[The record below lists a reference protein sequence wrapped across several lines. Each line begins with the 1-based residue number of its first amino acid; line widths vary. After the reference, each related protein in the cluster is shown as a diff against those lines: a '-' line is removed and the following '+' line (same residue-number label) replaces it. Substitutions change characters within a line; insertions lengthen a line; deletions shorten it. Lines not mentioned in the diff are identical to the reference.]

1 MKMYREDGPDEERRT
16 NMSQMMM
23 TRCRW
28 VAVMGVTLGLSVQ
41 ATGGAEFTDQVNRTH
56 VKDVASIAIEP
67 GFLEETLPSVDRQVV
82 QTSDDKQAA
91 SSRKEALY
99 QPPQRGAPGG
109 RVGGGTRGPMTDLP
123 LLLALAPDHIGLTS
137 EVQPRLVWYLS
148 KPTVYPL
155 EFTLIDESGVTPIIE
170 KRLSS
175 PTESGIHIIQLA
187 DYDLKLEKGKTY
199 QWFVSLVSDPEHR
212 SADIIGGGMIEVGD
226 VPASLTEE
234 LRNANPV
241 EATRLW
247 GQAGFWYDAI
257 GVISTN
263 IQSDPSDAE
272 MHHVRASLLE
282 EVDLD
287 TPAQVD
293 RQHGL

>member
-1 MKMYREDGPDEERRT
+1 
-16 NMSQMMM
+16 MSQMM
-23 TRCRW
+23 TRCKW
-28 VAVMGVTLGLSVQ
+28 VAVMGVALGLSVQ
-41 ATGGAEFTDQVNRTH
+41 AMGGAEFTDQVNRTH
-56 VKDVASIAIEP
+56 VKDVASVAIEP

-82 QTSDDKQAA
+82 QVSDDKQAA

-123 LLLALAPDHIGLTS
+123 LLLVLAPDHIGLTS

-272 MHHVRASLLE
+272 MHNVRASLLE

-293 RQHGL
+293 RRHGL

>member
-1 MKMYREDGPDEERRT
+1 
-16 NMSQMMM
+16 MSRMM
-23 TRCRW
+23 TRCKW
-28 VAVMGVTLGLSVQ
+28 VTVIGVILGLSVQ
-41 ATGGAEFTDQVNRTH
+41 AMGGGEFTDQVTRTH
-56 VKDVASIAIEP
+56 GKDVASVALEP

-82 QTSDDKQAA
+82 QVSDDKQAA
-91 SSRKEALY
+91 SSRREALY

-148 KPTVYPL
+148 KPTTYPL

-175 PTESGIHIIQLA
+175 PTESGMHIIHVA

-212 SADIIGGGMIEVGD
+212 SADIIGGGMIEVGE

-234 LRNANPV
+234 LKKANPV

-263 IQSDPSDAE
+263 IQSHPSDAE
-272 MHHVRASLLE
+272 MHHVRALLLE

>member
-1 MKMYREDGPDEERRT
+1 
-16 NMSQMMM
+16 MSQMM

-28 VAVMGVTLGLSVQ
+28 VAVIAVTLGLSVQ
-41 ATGGAEFTDQVNRTH
+41 ATGGAEFPDQATH
-56 VKDVASIAIEP
+56 THMKDVASIAIEP
-67 GFLEETLPSVDRQVV
+67 GFLEETLLSGDSPVV
-82 QTSDDKQAA
+82 QISDDKTDKQAA
-91 SSRKEALY
+91 SSREGALY

-123 LLLALAPDHIGLTS
+123 LLLALAPDHVGLAS
-137 EVQPRLVWYLS
+137 EVQPQLVWYLS
-148 KPTVYPL
+148 KATNYPL
-155 EFTLIDESGVTPIIE
+155 EFTLIDELGVTPIIE
-170 KRLSS
+170 KPLSS
-175 PTESGIHIIQLA
+175 PIESGIHIIHLA

-212 SADIIGGGMIEVGD
+212 SADIIGGGMIKVGE
-226 VPASLTEE
+226 VPASLTED
-234 LRNANPV
+234 LKNANPV
-241 EATRLW
+241 EATKLW

-257 GVISTN
+257 GVISTY
-263 IQSDPSDAE
+263 IQSHPSDAE

-293 RQHGL
+293 REHGL

>member
-1 MKMYREDGPDEERRT
+1 
-16 NMSQMMM
+16 
-23 TRCRW
+23 
-28 VAVMGVTLGLSVQ
+28 MGVTLGLSVQ
-41 ATGGAEFTDQVNRTH
+41 AMGGAEFTDQVNRTH

-123 LLLALAPDHIGLTS
+123 LLWALAPDHIGLTS
-137 EVQPRLVWYLS
+137 KVQPRLVWYLS
-148 KPTVYPL
+148 KSTTYPL

-175 PTESGIHIIQLA
+175 PLESGIHIIQLA

-241 EATRLW
+241 EATKLW

-263 IQSDPSDAE
+263 IQSHPSDSE

-287 TPAQVD
+287 TPAQFD

>member
-1 MKMYREDGPDEERRT
+1 M
-16 NMSQMMM
+16 
-23 TRCRW
+23 
-28 VAVMGVTLGLSVQ
+28 
-41 ATGGAEFTDQVNRTH
+41 GGAEFTDQVNRTH
-56 VKDVASIAIEP
+56 MKDAGSVPNEP
-67 GFLEETLPSVDRQVV
+67 GFLEETILSVDRQVV
-82 QTSDDKQAA
+82 QISDDKDDKQAG

-148 KPTVYPL
+148 KPTTYPL

-175 PTESGIHIIQLA
+175 PTESGMHIIQLA
-187 DYDLKLEKGKTY
+187 DYDLKLEKGKPY

-263 IQSDPSDAE
+263 IQSHPSDAE
-272 MHHVRASLLE
+272 MHNVRASLLE

>member
-1 MKMYREDGPDEERRT
+1 
-16 NMSQMMM
+16 MSQMM
-23 TRCRW
+23 TRYTW
-28 VAVMGVTLGLSVQ
+28 VAVLGVTLGLSVQ
-41 ATGGAEFTDQVNRTH
+41 AMGGAEFTDQVNRKH
-56 VKDVASIAIEP
+56 KKDVASVAIEP

-82 QTSDDKQAA
+82 QASDDKQTA

-123 LLLALAPDHIGLTS
+123 LLWALAPDHVGLSS

-148 KPTVYPL
+148 KPTTYPL

-226 VPASLTEE
+226 VPASLAEE

-263 IQSDPSDAE
+263 IQSHPSDAE